1 MPIMYS
7 FIAALIPTVG
17 YSLLIWK
24 MDKYDRE
31 PLSQIIIHFIW
42 GAFGATILSVI
53 FSPIL
58 LFPFTIVSSNA
69 KIIDLISTVLIA
81 PGVEE
86 FFKGLFLI
94 YSINNKKFDNL
105 TDGLVY
111 GGAIG
116 LGFGMTEN
124 FLYFITYGDTLNSWA
139 SLVVIRSGFSAVTHL
154 LSTASF
160 GAMLGL
166 AKFSSKFFKYSL
178 PIVGFSLALFIHAVW
193 NFSVSFEFTYFFG
206 FLFIIVSVIV
216 FLVIFNLSLRSEINL
231 ILAELTE
238 ESEKGLIPLE
248 HLTLISSKNIFNKNW
263 IKNNIRNNY
272 TKSLVSLAFRKAQLK
287 NSSGKKKEYIEKEL
301 IQLRSYIENINRD
314 L

>member
-7 FIAALIPTVG
+7 FIAALIPAVG
-17 YSLLIWK
+17 YSLFIWK

-42 GAFGATILSVI
+42 GALGATILSII

-58 LFPFTIVSSNA
+58 LFPFTLVSSNT
-69 KIIDLISTVLIA
+69 KIINISTVLIA

-139 SLVVIRSGFSAVTHL
+139 TLVVIRSGFSAVTHL

-166 AKFSSKFFKYSL
+166 AKFSS
-178 PIVGFSLALFIHAVW
+178 VGFSLAIFIHAVW
-193 NFSVSFEFTYFFG
+193 NFSVSFEFTYLFG
-206 FLFIIVSVIV
+206 FLFIIISLIV

-238 ESEKGLIPLE
+238 ESESGLIPLE
-248 HLTLISSKNIFNKNW
+248 HLTLIASKNIFSKKW

-287 NSSGKKKEYIEKEL
+287 NSTGKKKEYIENEL
-301 IQLRSYIENINRD
+301 MLLRSYIENINRD

>member
-1 MPIMYS
+1 MQIMYS

-17 YSLLIWK
+17 YSLFIWK

-31 PLSQIIIHFIW
+31 PLSQIFIHFLW
-42 GAFGATILSVI
+42 GALGATIISII

-58 LFPFTIVSSNA
+58 LFPFTLVSNDA
-69 KIIDLISTVLIA
+69 KIINLISSVLIA

-86 FFKGLFLI
+86 FSKGLFLI

-139 SLVVIRSGFSAVTHL
+139 TLVIIRSGFSAVTHL

-160 GAMLGL
+160 GAMIGL
-166 AKFSSKFFKYSL
+166 AKFSSKFFKFTL
-178 PIVGFSLALFIHAVW
+178 PIVGFMIAIFIHAIW

-206 FLFIIVSVIV
+206 FLFIIISIII
-216 FLVIFNLSLRSEINL
+216 FFVIFKLSLRGEINL
-231 ILAELTE
+231 ILAELKE
-238 ESEKGLIPLE
+238 ESDSGLIPVE
-248 HLTLISSKNIFNKNW
+248 DITFVTTKNIYSRKWINK
-263 IKNNIRNNY
+263 KIRDNY

-287 NSSGKKKEYIEKEL
+287 NSTGKNKEYIENEL
-301 IQLRSYIENINRD
+301 MQLRNYIDNINKN